1 MTQSKF
7 TTINSRLYSELFSL
21 GGDSLVSVYAIL
33 KASKNKEVKI
43 YKEGNKNIYHTLKA
57 KTGLSVTT
65 LRKYIKIL
73 NNLGV
78 SYFDTVGNFVLIG
91 RNKIN
96 DRYEKK
102 KFIIIQIGKNLT
114 ETKLYSFKV
123 RLLRMET
130 IQKSRIIRREKLFK
144 IKERQD
150 KGYFLTKSEKKLI
163 KNLTVKDLE
172 YLNDKE
178 SFCAKTVLS
187 NIGFSKLQ
195 FNSKEVSKSRG
206 WYWKKRL
213 IESEIIKVTRR
224 FKYLRK
230 GTKKEYNLLRQ
241 INPALK
247 FRNGR
252 LFEELTSEF
261 IVGKKEQVP
270 SFAVKENKIEKLDY
284 LQFDFLYFLA
294 TK

>member
-1 MTQSKF
+1 MATKKF

-21 GGDSLVSVYAIL
+21 GGDSLVSVYVML
-33 KASKNKEVKI
+33 KASKNGGIKI
-43 YKEGNKNIYHTLKA
+43 YKEKNRNIYHTLKQ

-65 LRKYIKIL
+65 LRKYIKVL
-73 NNLGV
+73 NGLNL
-78 SYFDTVGNFVLIG
+78 SYFDTVGNFVLVG

-96 DRYEKK
+96 ERYKKK
-102 KFIIIQIGKNLT
+102 KFVIIQIGKNLT

-130 IQKSRIIRREKLFK
+130 IQKSRIDRRKEQVKV
-144 IKERQD
+144 KERQD
-150 KGYFLTKSEKKLI
+150 KGYFLTKWEKKLI
-163 KNLTVKDLE
+163 KNLTDKDLE
-172 YLNDKE
+172 YLNNKE

-195 FNSKEVSKSRG
+195 SNSVEVSKSRG

-213 IESEIIKVTRR
+213 VKSEIIEVKRR

-230 GTKKEYNLLRQ
+230 GTKKEYNQLRQ
-241 INPALK
+241 IFPILK
-247 FRNGR
+247 YRAGR
-252 LFEELTSEF
+252 IFEELTSEF
-261 IVGKKEQVP
+261 IVGK
-270 SFAVKENKIEKLDY
+270 FAVKENKIEKLDY
-284 LQFDFLYFLA
+284 LQFDFIHFLA

>member
-1 MTQSKF
+1 MTNAKF

-33 KASKNKEVKI
+33 RASKNKGIKI
-43 YKEGNKNIYHTLKA
+43 YKEENRNIYHTLKT

-65 LRKYIKIL
+65 LRKYVKIL
-73 NNLGV
+73 NGLNL
-78 SYFDTVGNFVLIG
+78 SYFDSVGNFVLVG

-96 DRYEKK
+96 DRYKK
-102 KFIIIQIGKNLT
+102 KKYVIIQIGKNLT

-130 IQKSRIIRREKLFK
+130 IQKSRLDRREKQVK
-144 IKERQD
+144 VKERQD
-150 KGYFLTKSEKKLI
+150 KGYFLTKWEKKLI

-172 YLNDKE
+172 YLENKE

-195 FNSKEVSKSRG
+195 FNSNEVSKSRG

-213 IESEIIKVTRR
+213 IKSGIIEVKRR

-230 GTKKEYNLLRQ
+230 GTKKEYNILRR
-241 INPALK
+241 INPAVK

-261 IVGKKEQVP
+261 IVGKFP
-270 SFAVKENKIEKLDY
+270 VKENKIEKLDY
-284 LQFDFLYFLA
+284 LQFDFIHFLA
-294 TK
+294 TKG